1 MHSALQAEFRLT
13 QRLIRAS
20 CQKCSQ
26 RTQSPRRSFHRTR
39 TIQASQGPRNDAGSQ
54 TPVPPP
60 EDSNT
65 SNKDKPEIVNEKSTA
80 FPSLLPPPSHIST
93 QDGGGAPEEFDPTR
107 SFFHGSS
114 ENRRRRVRAFKELPE
129 PAKPPPDWFVENNA
143 NLWGQGSLEH
153 DSLSLHLDDPYKLWP
168 ESSPGSKPDGSHPVT
183 SQEGHYETPYSWT
196 PLQKLRHR
204 LGSGAEKS
212 TVREREYHVDQHQY
226 LEIDCLLRSLVT
238 PAKNRDVQH
247 EPAVKKSHLL
257 LHYAGGDGD
266 YLVDELVRDYTRQMC
281 VDLIT
286 LDVQDIAELMSS
298 LASSDV
304 ASDARMLSYAVLD
317 PSKGR
322 YDASASMS
330 DENDD
335 VEDMEEDD
343 DGDVNPFGF
352 PTNNSQMGMPM
363 MIGKPITIDLSSVFG
378 GKQGAGG
385 QQKMSEMFKNSMQN
399 QRPFL
404 SPFTAIVDGLLSSH
418 IKKREQLNEEDK
430 AALAEKR
437 ENFSQK
443 RKSKPSTDAVILQV
457 KDVKAIQE
465 LPLGAQFLDELY
477 QQVQKRRSA
486 GESMLLIGTE
496 CSRNDDSVYTP
507 AHIKDMQRLRPDEI
521 SRTVVI
527 TPYLPNTASKLTL
540 KHDTRCRT
548 ALINLRH
555 LWETIKIRYDEDFLG
570 LKAGF
575 WTPQFYDDAFPART
589 KVLQYLAAKVLSF
602 SDIQRVAAH
611 FHYAAQT
618 WESDSNLDSLADVQL
633 MLELIDKSKTR
644 WAAENTK
651 SRSTKVEVRKPK
663 EDPKLAKIR
672 STASKHEKKL
682 MSGVIE
688 ADKMSTT
695 FNDVHAPIETIESLQ
710 TLTTLSLIRPD
721 AFKYGVL
728 ASDKIP
734 GLLLYGPPGTGKTL
748 LAKAVAKESGAT
760 MLEVSAADIND
771 MYVGEGEKNVK
782 ALFSLA
788 KKLSPCVVFLDEADA
803 MFSARSNHGRRVSHR
818 ELLNQFLKE
827 WDGMSN
833 DSGSAFI
840 MVATN
845 RPHDLD
851 DAVLRRL
858 PRRLLVDLPTEQDRK
873 EILKIHLR
881 NEALA
886 DEVSIPELAKK
897 TPLYS
902 GSDLKNLAVAAALSA
917 VREEN
922 AMAKAYKEKGEEGEY
937 EYPEKRTLTNK
948 HFEVAIDEITASVSE
963 DMASLKDIKKF
974 DEQYGDRKGRKKK
987 QPKWGFKSAK
997 EAEKVLD
1004 TAKVRT
1010 DE

>member
-1 MHSALQAEFRLT
+1 M
-13 QRLIRAS
+13 
-20 CQKCSQ
+20 
-26 RTQSPRRSFHRTR
+26 
-39 TIQASQGPRNDAGSQ
+39 
-54 TPVPPP
+54 
-60 EDSNT
+60 
-65 SNKDKPEIVNEKSTA
+65 
-80 FPSLLPPPSHIST
+80 
-93 QDGGGAPEEFDPTR
+93 
-107 SFFHGSS
+107 
-114 ENRRRRVRAFKELPE
+114 RAFKELPE
-129 PAKPPPDWFVENNA
+129 PAKPPPDWFVENNV

-153 DSLSLHLDDPYKLWP
+153 ESTSLHQGDPYKLFPTPSP
-168 ESSPGSKPDGSHPVT
+168 ESDPDGAHHVN
-183 SQEGHYETPYSWT
+183 SQDQDHVASYSASRIQKT
-196 PLQKLRHR
+196 KLR
-204 LGSGAEKS
+204 LGFGAQPGA
-212 TVREREYHVDQHQY
+212 VRERKYH
-226 LEIDCLLRSLVT
+226 IDCNQAVEIYTLLDSLIT
-238 PAKNRDVQH
+238 PAKSRDVQH
-247 EPAVKKSHLL
+247 EPAVRKSHLL
-257 LHYAGGDGD
+257 LHYAGNDGD
-266 YLVDELVRDYTRQMC
+266 YLVDELVRELTRRK
-281 VDLIT
+281 VADLIQ
-286 LDVQDIAELMSS
+286 LDVQDIAELISS
-298 LASSDV
+298 MGPSDV
-304 ASDARMLSYAVLD
+304 SPDARMLSYAVLD
-317 PSKGR
+317 PSRSRHDGG
-322 YDASASMS
+322 ASMA
-330 DENDD
+330 DEDD
-335 VEDMEEDD
+335 DMEDMEEED
-343 DGDVNPFGF
+343 DGDVSPFGF
-352 PTNNSQMGMPM
+352 PSSNSSLGMPV

-378 GKQGAGG
+378 GKQGATG
-385 QQKMSEMFKNSMQN
+385 QQKMNEMFKNSMQN
-399 QRPFL
+399 PRPFL
-404 SPFTAIVDGLLSSH
+404 SPFTAIVGGLLSSH
-418 IKKREQLNEEDK
+418 TKKREQLNEETK
-430 AALAEKR
+430 ADLAKKR
-437 ENFSQK
+437 ESTVQE
-443 RKSKPSTDAVILQV
+443 RKSEPATDAVILQV
-457 KDVKAIQE
+457 KDVKAIQD
-465 LPLGAQFLDELY
+465 LPLGAQFLNELY
-477 QQVQKRRSA
+477 QQVQKRRSV
-486 GESMLLIGTE
+486 GENMLLIGTE
-496 CSRNDDSVYTP
+496 CSRSDDSVYTP
-507 AHIKDMQRLRPDEI
+507 AYIKDMQRLKPDEI

-527 TPYLPNTASKLTL
+527 TPYLPDTASKLAL
-540 KHDTRCRT
+540 KRDAKCRT
-548 ALINLRH
+548 ALINMRH
-555 LWETIKIRYDEDFLG
+555 LWETIKVRFDEEFLG

-575 WTPQFYDDAFPART
+575 WTPQFYDDAFPVETRFA
-589 KVLQYLAAKVLSF
+589 KYLAAKVLSF
-602 SDIQRVAAH
+602 SDIQRLATH
-611 FHYAAQT
+611 FHAAVNM
-618 WESDSNLDSLADVQL
+618 WEAEAKLDMVAKVHAMITASDS
-633 MLELIDKSKTR
+633 SKTR

-651 SRSTKVEVRKPK
+651 NRSTKVEVRKPK

-672 STASKHEKKL
+672 STATKHEKKL

-803 MFSARSNHGRRVSHR
+803 MFSARGNHGRRVSHR

-858 PRRLLVDLPTEQDRK
+858 PRRLLVDLPAEQDRK

-886 DEVSIPELAKK
+886 EDVSIPDLAKK

-922 AMAKAYKEKGEEGEY
+922 AMAKAHKEKGEEGEY

-948 HFEVAIDEITASVSE
+948 HFEVAMDEITASVSE
-963 DMASLKDIKKF
+963 DMSSLKDIKKF
-974 DEQYGDRKGRKKK
+974 DEQYGDKKGRKKK

-1004 TAKVRT
+1004 AAKVRT
-1010 DE
+1010 DD

>member
-26 RTQSPRRSFHRTR
+26 RTQSPRRSFHRSR
-39 TIQASQGPRNDAGSQ
+39 TVQASQGPRNDAGSQ
-54 TPVPPP
+54 TPVPPS
-60 EDSNT
+60 EDSN
-65 SNKDKPEIVNEKSTA
+65 SSDKDKPEIVDEKSTA
-80 FPSLLPPPSHIST
+80 FPSFLPPPSHIST
-93 QDGGGAPEEFDPTR
+93 QDGGGAPEEIDPAR

-129 PAKPPPDWFVENNA
+129 PAKPPPDWFVENNV

-153 DSLSLHLDDPYKLWP
+153 NPLSLHLDDPYKLWP
-168 ESSPGSKPDGSHPVT
+168 GSSPRSEPDGSHPVT
-183 SQEGHYETPYSWT
+183 SQEGDHETPYSVARI
-196 PLQKLRHR
+196 QALRDR
-204 LGSGAEKS
+204 FGSDAERS
-212 TVREREYHVDQHQY
+212 TVREREYHVDRHQY
-226 LEIDCLLRSLVT
+226 LEIQCLLRSSVT
-238 PAKNRDVQH
+238 PARNRDVQH

-257 LHYAGGDGD
+257 LHYAGSDGE
-266 YLVDELVRDYTRQMC
+266 YLIDDLVRDHTTEMC
-281 VDLIT
+281 ADLIT

-298 LASSDV
+298 LASSEV

-317 PSKGR
+317 PSKGH
-322 YDASASMS
+322 YDAGASVS

-335 VEDMEEDD
+335 MEDMEDEE
-343 DGDVNPFGF
+343 DGDANPFGF

-378 GKQGAGG
+378 GKQGATG
-385 QQKMSEMFKNSMQN
+385 QQKMSEMFKSSMQN

-418 IKKREQLNEEDK
+418 TKKREQLNDEDK
-430 AALAEKR
+430 ANLAKKR
-437 ENFSQK
+437 ESTVQESNF
-443 RKSKPSTDAVILQV
+443 KPATEAVILQV

-477 QQVQKRRSA
+477 QQVQKRRSV
-486 GESMLLIGTE
+486 GENMLLIGTE
-496 CSRNDDSVYTP
+496 CSRSHDFVYTP
-507 AHIKDMQRLRPDEI
+507 AHIKDMQKLRPDEI

-527 TPYLPNTASKLTL
+527 TPHLPNTASKLTL
-540 KHDTRCRT
+540 KHDTKCRT

-555 LWETIKIRYDEDFLG
+555 LWETIKVRYDEDFLG

-575 WTPQFYDDAFPART
+575 WTPQFYDDAFPAETRIS
-589 KVLQYLAAKVLSF
+589 KYLTAKVLSF
-602 SDIQRVAAH
+602 SDVQRLAALYYNEAH
-611 FHYAAQT
+611 T
-618 WESDSNLDSLADVQL
+618 WDLEKNLNTLSKVHL
-633 MLELIDKSKTR
+633 MISCIDASRWR

-858 PRRLLVDLPTEQDRK
+858 PRRLLVDLPTESDRT

-922 AMAKAYKEKGEEGEY
+922 AMAKAHKEKGEEGEY

-948 HFEVAIDEITASVSE
+948 HFDVAIDEITASVSE